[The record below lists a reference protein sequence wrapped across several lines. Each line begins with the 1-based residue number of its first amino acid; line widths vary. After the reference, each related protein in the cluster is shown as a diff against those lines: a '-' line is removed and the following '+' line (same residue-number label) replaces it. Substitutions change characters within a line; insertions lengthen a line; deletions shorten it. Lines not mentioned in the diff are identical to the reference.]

1 MTKAFT
7 YSGRDVLV
15 TPQGLFIFEGS
26 QGTYETASFAREAI
40 DRLKAKEAKASKKKL
55 SLQVIDDL
63 GISHIITGVHVSH
76 GKLLMTP
83 AIGAFENP
91 DFYAS
96 SPNVFARIER
106 IKRLRSEVKALEL
119 SIENAELQWSSYSD
133 GQHSEDPV
141 ALLEERYM
149 AAKQAAE
156 SVKPL

>member
-1 MTKAFT
+1 
-7 YSGRDVLV
+7 
-15 TPQGLFIFEGS
+15 
-26 QGTYETASFAREAI
+26 
-40 DRLKAKEAKASKKKL
+40 
-55 SLQVIDDL
+55 
-63 GISHIITGVHVSH
+63 
-76 GKLLMTP
+76 MTP